1 MISKPAADGKAKTPP
16 KAESADIAL
25 LLEGTYPYVR
35 GGVSAWVHQLI
46 QAFPEYRF
54 AAIFLGSEPSA
65 YGDIRYALPPNLVHL
80 ETHYLYDGTPSKK
93 GGAPALHAEAFA
105 DMQAMQ
111 EAFATT
117 GGCPVSLLEK
127 NARHLLAGRLSEDHF
142 RGSREA
148 WEMITTL
155 YRQHGADASFLDYF
169 WTVQSM
175 QAPLWKLVHVARGLI
190 PARGY
195 HCVSTGYAG
204 FLGTLLA
211 LAHKRPLMLSEHGL
225 YTKERKIDLLQSGW
239 IRETGKSQGEEAAEG
254 GVLRR
259 LWIRFFEA
267 LGKATYAAAN
277 PIVSLYEGIRHQ
289 QIQDGAEA
297 AKTFCIPNGIPLSR
311 YQALRSQQVLPP
323 KPVFSLIG
331 RVVPIKDIKT
341 FIRAMRLVRQV
352 LPDAEGWIVGP
363 GEEDAAYFEE
373 CRALA
378 DSLDLK
384 EGVRFLG
391 FRNVDEILPQ
401 TSVLVLSSIS
411 EALPLTLLEG
421 FAAGIP
427 AVATDVG
434 SCRQLILGKESDPE
448 DKALGA
454 AGRVVGIC
462 DPAALA
468 EAMAGLHGDREEW
481 GRSRGAAIERV
492 EKYYADQIMISS
504 YRDLY
509 RRALG

>member
-1 MISKPAADGKAKTPP
+1 MSSLSAAEVKTQTLP
-16 KAESADIAL
+16 KAESVDIAL

-35 GGVSAWVHQLI
+35 GGVSGWVHQLI

-54 AAIFLGSEPSA
+54 GAIFLGSEPSA
-65 YGDIRYALPPNLVHL
+65 YDGIRYEFPPNLVHI
-80 ETHYLYDGTPSKK
+80 EVHYLYDGP
-93 GGAPALHAEAFA
+93 APKVGRSSAVNAQAFT
-105 DMQAMQ
+105 DMHAMQ
-111 EAFATT
+111 DAFIAT
-117 GGCPVSLLEK
+117 GHCPMALLEK
-127 NARHLLAGRLSEDHF
+127 NASHLLEGRMREEHF
-142 RGSREA
+142 HKSRET
-148 WEMITTL
+148 WEMITAL
-155 YRQHGADASFLDYF
+155 YRQHGAGASFLDYF

-175 QAPLWKLVHVARGLI
+175 HAPLWKLVRVAQGLI
-190 PARGY
+190 PAHCY
-195 HCVSTGYAG
+195 HSISTGYAG
-204 FLGTLLA
+204 FLGSLLA
-211 LAHKRPLMLSEHGL
+211 LSHKRPLMLSEHGL
-225 YTKERKIDLLQSGW
+225 YTKERKIDLLQSTW
-239 IRETGKSQGEEAAEG
+239 IRETGKSQGQETAEG

-267 LGKATYAAAN
+267 LGKTTYAAAN
-277 PIVSLYEGIRHQ
+277 PIVSLYEGIRQ
-289 QIQDGAEA
+289 QQVQDGAEA
-297 AKTFCIPNGIPLSR
+297 AKTHCIPNGISLSR
-311 YQALRSQQVLPP
+311 YQVLRAKQVLPP

-341 FIRAMRLVRQV
+341 FIRAMRMVRQT
-352 LPDAEGWIVGP
+352 LPNAEGWIVGP
-363 GEEDAAYFEE
+363 GEEDLAYFEE

-378 DSLDLK
+378 ESLDLK
-384 EGVRFLG
+384 IGVRFLG

-448 DKALGA
+448 DKAIGA

-462 DPAALA
+462 NPAALA

-481 GRSRGAAIERV
+481 QRAKTAAIERV
-492 EKYYADQIMISS
+492 EKYYTDHIMISS
-504 YRDLY
+504 YRNLY
-509 RRALG
+509 RQALG